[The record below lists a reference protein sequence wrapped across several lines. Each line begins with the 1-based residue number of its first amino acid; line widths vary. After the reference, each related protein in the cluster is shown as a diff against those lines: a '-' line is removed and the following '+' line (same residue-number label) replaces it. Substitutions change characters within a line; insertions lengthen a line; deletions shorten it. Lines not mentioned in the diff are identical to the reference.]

1 MEEIEK
7 MCFWEKCIFVKN
19 GNFSRK
25 TVKISLNL
33 TKIWI
38 FAISYHPFHGPY
50 YFREIQHHWHSFSEI
65 MTQKVQ
71 KSALLDPKFPNKS
84 KKLPN
89 ISEPYLGNRRLF
101 CNAVWGVETAM
112 KNTFV

>member
-33 TKIWI
+33 ANIWI

-50 YFREIQHHWHSFSEI
+50 YFSDFQKHWHGFSEN

-71 KSALLDPKFPNKS
+71 KSAHFGPQ
-84 KKLPN
+84 
-89 ISEPYLGNRRLF
+89 IS
-101 CNAVWGVETAM
+101 
-112 KNTFV
+112 